1 MPRRYRRDGGDGSSQ
16 YETTSQQSHT
26 QMSGGLMESLSL
38 WSAQFTNLSSV
49 SNSTIDGDERN
60 RLTNRA
66 LAMLL
71 GRRTKETLNEVMAGA
86 IPTRPRHDDDDTVDV
101 EGGGDTVAHNDA
113 VEGEKG
119 MINAES
125 NKNSA
130 PTDDEMTFAGVLAPP
145 VQPQPQQQHPQP
157 FPQPQVI

>member
-1 MPRRYRRDGGDGSSQ
+1 MPRRYRRDGGDSTSQ

-130 PTDDEMTFAGVLAPP
+130 STNDGTIFTGVAPSLLVQQP
-145 VQPQPQQQHPQP
+145 PQPQPQV
-157 FPQPQVI
+157 F